1 MSWYILEK
9 LQIDDRNQATL
20 EEMYKFTTLW
30 ECICGTCI
38 LCQACIDVA
47 HAINSQD
54 EEE

>member
-9 LQIDDRNQATL
+9 LKVDNTNQATL
-20 EEMYKFTTLW
+20 QEMYKFTTLW

-38 LCQACIDVA
+38 LCEACIAVVNA
-47 HAINSQD
+47 LHIQD